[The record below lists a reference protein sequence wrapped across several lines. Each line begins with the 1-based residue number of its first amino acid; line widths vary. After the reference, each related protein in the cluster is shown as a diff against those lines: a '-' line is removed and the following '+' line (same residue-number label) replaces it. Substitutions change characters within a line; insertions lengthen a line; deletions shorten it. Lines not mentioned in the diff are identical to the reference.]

1 MRNNGWGRV
10 NVAVVARS
18 QREAA
23 ATITTAAT
31 KQHPLNI
38 SNIHTCCTNII
49 FVLWCQWFL
58 VTVVR
63 LKQGRVCFK
72 RFTRN
77 NSSSDIE
84 DDKAALTAT

>member
-18 QREAA
+18 QQEAA

-49 FVLWCQWFL
+49 LCSGVNGSLL
-58 VTVVR
+58 
-63 LKQGRVCFK
+63 LLLG
-72 RFTRN
+72 
-77 NSSSDIE
+77 
-84 DDKAALTAT
+84 